1 MVGFNFM
8 LCFYCSRGVHCRCL
22 YIGTMEGKLE
32 LFSQGMQSSWF
43 MSGMGVPGSKVG
55 WLCRGPREGYICL
68 GGINDGH
75 G

>member
-1 MVGFNFM
+1 MVLKRHHTVRQNFENVVGFNFM

-43 MSGMGVPGSKVG
+43 MSGMGVPGSKVV
-55 WLCRGPREGYICL
+55 
-68 GGINDGH
+68 
-75 G
+75 